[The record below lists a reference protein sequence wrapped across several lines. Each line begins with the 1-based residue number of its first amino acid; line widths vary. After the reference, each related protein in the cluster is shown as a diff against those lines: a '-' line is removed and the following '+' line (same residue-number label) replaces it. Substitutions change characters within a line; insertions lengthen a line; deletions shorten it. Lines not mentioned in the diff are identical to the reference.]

1 MLTKTIY
8 LIRHGE
14 TEFNRRGVVQGSGI
28 DSDLNE
34 LGFLQAK
41 AFFDAYQHIE
51 FDKIYTSKLRRTVQ
65 SVQEFIN
72 LGIPYEQ
79 YEGLNEISWGEKEG
93 KVPNY
98 LEDENYLEIIANWGK
113 GKTDIPAAAGGETPE
128 QVVARQKVAFE
139 EIIARSDEKM
149 ILVAMHGRAIRIL
162 LTHLLD
168 LSLSEMDAFSHSNLC
183 LYRLSYDYNTQKFS
197 LDMAN
202 DTTHLS
208 ELLVK

>member
-1 MLTKTIY
+1 LHTKTIY

-14 TEFNRRGVVQGSGI
+14 TEYNRIGVVQGSGI

-34 LGFLQAK
+34 TGIAQAR
-41 AFFDAYQHIE
+41 AFFEAYQHIN

-65 SVQEFIN
+65 SVQNFID

-79 YEGLNEISWGEKEG
+79 HEGLNEISWGEKEG

-98 LEDENYLEIIANWGK
+98 LEDKYYLEVIANWGK
-113 GKTDIPAAAGGETPE
+113 GKTDVPAAPQGESPE
-128 QVVARQKVAFE
+128 EVVVRQKVAFE
-139 EIIARSDEKM
+139 KILSRSEEKT

-168 LSLSEMDAFSHSNLC
+168 LPLSEMDTFEHTNLC
-183 LYRLSYDYNTQKFS
+183 LYRLSYHNQTQKFQLEVS
-197 LDMAN
+197 N
-202 DTTHLS
+202 DVAHLS
-208 ELLVK
+208 TLLVE

>member
-34 LGFLQAK
+34 LGYLQAK
-41 AFFDAYQHIE
+41 AFYDDYQDIK

-72 LGIPYEQ
+72 LGIPYQ
-79 YEGLNEISWGEKEG
+79 QFEGLNEISWGEKEG

-98 LEDENYLEIIANWGK
+98 LEDENYLEIIANWGN
-113 GKTDIPAAAGGETPE
+113 GKTDIPAATGGETPE
-128 QVVARQKVAFE
+128 QVLDRQKLAFK

-168 LSLSEMDAFSHSNLC
+168 LPLSEMDTFNHSNLC
-183 LYRLSYDYNTQKFS
+183 LYRLIYDYQTKRFS
-197 LDMAN
+197 LDLAN
-202 DTTHLS
+202 NTKHLTK
-208 ELLVK
+208 LLVK